1 MTPAKLT
8 FFSFVAEILQAILM
22 KYQSDKPMVPYV
34 YQDLLKLLRKL
45 MQLIVKPDITAN
57 LSSAIDLKC
66 LDLDDTNVILK
77 PKGMNIGFSTRTII
91 TELKR
96 KDVTTNTQAANFFTD
111 VTKFTISV
119 VKKLF
124 DKNSLEYNVVK
135 NSVVCDQQVLVNENA
150 NVLQNKLKRLFT
162 HLMKLKILTSVQ
174 CDKITE
180 QFTDF
185 TDSHLRY

>member
-22 KYQSDKPMVPYV
+22 KYQSYKPMVPYV

-45 MQLIVKPDITAN
+45 MQLIAKPDITAN
-57 LSSAIDLKC
+57 FSSAIDLKF
-66 LDLDDTNVILK
+66 LDLDDANVILK
-77 PKGMNIGFSTRTII
+77 PKGMNIGFSTQNII

-111 VTKFTISV
+111 VTKFTISM

-135 NSVVCDQQVLVNENA
+135 NSVVCDQQVPVNENA

>member
-1 MTPAKLT
+1 
-8 FFSFVAEILQAILM
+8 
-22 KYQSDKPMVPYV
+22 MVPYV

-45 MQLIVKPDITAN
+45 MQLIAKPDITAN
-57 LSSAIDLKC
+57 FSSAIDLKF
-66 LDLDDTNVILK
+66 LDLDDANVILK
-77 PKGMNIGFSTRTII
+77 PKGMNIGFSTQNII

-111 VTKFTISV
+111 VTISV

-162 HLMKLKILTSVQ
+162 HLMKLEILTSVQ